1 MDSTSVTNNITLKIG
16 GSWVIYNHLEII
28 RRFSWIIINRDG
40 HILTRNFI
48 DKSSHLR
55 ENLKLAGPCH
65 GS

>member
-40 HILTRNFI
+40 YILTKNFI

-55 ENLKLAGPCH
+55 EI
-65 GS
+65 